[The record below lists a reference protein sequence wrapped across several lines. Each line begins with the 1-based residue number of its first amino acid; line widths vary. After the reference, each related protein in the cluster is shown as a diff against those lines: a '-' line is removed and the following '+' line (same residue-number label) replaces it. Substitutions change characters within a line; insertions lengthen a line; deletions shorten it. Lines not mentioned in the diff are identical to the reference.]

1 MGRAWH
7 LARDIRDFGD
17 GMRGCSRFY
26 RQFDCEGSPRSG
38 RVKKGELAEGIGR
51 SRGGRT
57 SKIHAAVDASG
68 RPLRLAI
75 SGGQLHDSKMI
86 DCFLNWSKPP
96 LAIVADKAYGSARIR
111 REIEDEG
118 ALPVIPAKA
127 NANNPIPH
135 DVGLYAKRNLVER
148 FFCRMKD
155 MRRLTV
161 RYEKHA
167 ENFLN
172 MVRLFAIRCWCN

>member
-1 MGRAWH
+1 MEC
-7 LARDIRDFGD
+7 LKLILEMCF
-17 GMRGCSRFY
+17 
-26 RQFDCEGSPRSG
+26 P
-38 RVKKGELAEGIGR
+38 L
-51 SRGGRT
+51 
-57 SKIHAAVDASG
+57 DASG

-135 DVGLYAKRNLVER
+135 DVGLCAKRNLVER

-155 MRRLTV
+155 MRLLTV
-161 RYEKHA
+161 RYEKRA

-172 MVRLFAIRCWCN
+172 MVRVVRYQMLVQLSPGPNSLNQSWIDGSSILDEIY